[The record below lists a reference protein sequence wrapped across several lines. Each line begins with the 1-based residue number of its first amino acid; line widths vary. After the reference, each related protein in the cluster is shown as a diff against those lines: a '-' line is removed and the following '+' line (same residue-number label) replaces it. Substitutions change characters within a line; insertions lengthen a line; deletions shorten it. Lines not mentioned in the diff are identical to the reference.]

1 MKTMTDSKTHE
12 SGCEDSSVA
21 PRVSYNHLEEDEK
34 FKKAKEKLA
43 LFKKKPLPSPKN
55 GLRRTALLP
64 CPPPHPHPGT
74 QDVNSFLADW
84 GVAGSEYGDRNTHH
98 RVEGGRCNN
107 GWGKRSAG
115 EDWVERNAKKFGGET
130 AYQASDRRTLLGH
143 GDDSVGGHQGAWNG
157 GVRHNVG
164 ANHVMIDSRGGKEDS
179 GSGMSVERMWM
190 EKFLVMWRKLLESQW
205 SILRAEADR
214 EVQDKK
220 QSLLENQDLGSKFNE
235 PALNQRVVDKMLGEE
250 RAVFKS
256 WESHGMMQLECTVC
270 NIIVSG
276 VKTMQGHMQGKKH
289 LKRLEGYEVLGIV
302 YTSVLI
308 IRKTTI

>member
-1 MKTMTDSKTHE
+1 M
-12 SGCEDSSVA
+12 
-21 PRVSYNHLEEDEK
+21 
-34 FKKAKEKLA
+34 
-43 LFKKKPLPSPKN
+43 
-55 GLRRTALLP
+55 
-64 CPPPHPHPGT
+64 
-74 QDVNSFLADW
+74 
-84 GVAGSEYGDRNTHH
+84 
-98 RVEGGRCNN
+98 
-107 GWGKRSAG
+107 
-115 EDWVERNAKKFGGET
+115 
-130 AYQASDRRTLLGH
+130 
-143 GDDSVGGHQGAWNG
+143 
-157 GVRHNVG
+157 G
-164 ANHVMIDSRGGKEDS
+164 ANHVMVDSRGGKEDS

-302 YTSVLI
+302 YTSVLM